1 MNIRQCDAYAGIGS
15 RTTPEEI
22 LEQMFEL
29 ADCLAQNGWTLR
41 SGAAPGADQAF
52 EDGCDASDGK
62 KEIFLP
68 YENFQKSKSTFT
80 SPPVA
85 AIEMAALYHPTRD
98 NFFKLKKYI
107 QQLHARNMQQVFGEK
122 LDCPVQFVVCWTQDG
137 CEHDDLRTKDTGGTG
152 QAISAASLNNIP
164 VYNLAHSGRLE
175 ELKEYCDSKLMQYSD
190 YL

>member
-15 RTTPEEI
+15 RTTPPEI
-22 LEQMFEL
+22 IEQMTEL
-29 ADCLAQNGWTLR
+29 AGCLAASGWTLR
-41 SGAAPGADQAF
+41 SGGASGADQAF
-52 EDGCDASDGK
+52 EDGCGTGN

-68 YENFQKSKSTFT
+68 YKNFQKNKSTLYE
-80 SPPVA
+80 PPIA

-107 QQLHARNMQQVFGEK
+107 QTLHARNMQQVFGEE
-122 LDCPVQFVVCWTQDG
+122 LDCPVQFVVCWTPDG
-137 CEHDDLRTKDTGGTG
+137 CEHDDLRFKETGGTG

-164 VYNLAHSGRLE
+164 VYNLANAGRLE
-175 ELKEYCDSKLMQYSD
+175 ELKEYCDNKTLQYSD